1 MVVLVSKCLLG
12 ENCRYDGNNNKN
24 EKVIEFLKGK
34 TVIAVCPE
42 ELGGL
47 PTPRDPAEIKGGE
60 VVLKSGGIVTDRCRI
75 GAQKVLFIA
84 KESHV
89 DLCILKE
96 KSPSCG
102 SGVIYDGTFT
112 RTPAKGDGI
121 AAAALKK
128 EGIKVVGE
136 SEV

>member
-60 VVLKSGGIVTDRCRI
+60 VVLKSGGIVTDRFRI

-102 SGVIYDGTFT
+102 SGEIYDGTFT

-128 EGIKVVGE
+128 AGIKVVGE

>member
-12 ENCRYDGNNNKN
+12 ENCRYDGGNNKN
-24 EKVIEFLKGK
+24 QRVIEFLKGK

-47 PTPRDPAEIKGGE
+47 PAPREPAEIKGGE
-60 VVLKSGGIVTDRCRI
+60 VIAKSGGNVTSFFTL

-102 SGVIYDGTFT
+102 AGEIYDGTFSHT
-112 RTPAKGDGI
+112 LVKGDGVT
-121 AAAALKK
+121 AAALLKA
-128 EGIKVVGE
+128 GFKVIGE
-136 SEV
+136 TDV